1 MKRFLSILCILSLLL
16 GLLTGISFARPGDDD
31 DDDGG
36 SNTGD
41 SNGVLE
47 IVVPSG
53 VSITMR
59 NAWAGTG
66 STVSAS
72 STSTSGSWKTYTY
85 RGLATGSYSFTTS
98 GSGYNSL
105 TKDVYFV
112 SGTTQTITKDPGKKM
127 GNGWEQGSGIERT
140 EQLISDGG
148 LFASTTTSFPG
159 YEYVFNTPVFTD
171 GSIGKQQFTPHS
183 TMISF
188 VKAMVEDCSN
198 AYYYNVGSSPSYGFE
213 FPLVVF
219 SKTDLTGKT
228 MEEAGALIQA
238 NGKPTVFHQA
248 QVHGNEPASGEGS
261 LALIYAAA
269 TGKLTD
275 YNGGDI
281 LDSVNIMVYPRINAD
296 GAYKYQRNNV
306 KDGLNMNR
314 GYLHARSSE
323 IQDLLTVYNA
333 FRPHICMD
341 AHEWTPDNTGES
353 NSYFDDLWLFCNGS
367 TNNSASMLNDS
378 IGIMEN
384 VFSDAEKLGIRPFF
398 YVGNMNYDASEGT
411 ANSLAP
417 YYYGLRGS
425 YAFCVETRGI
435 GIGRG
440 CFERRVMS
448 HYLTAESMIRYAAAN
463 AKAVLDKCNEER
475 ARIAA
480 EGSVFSSKNTI
491 TLKHSN
497 STHSK
502 AYPRPTLNLLTNT
515 VTNPSASQKPAA
527 AYTASRTRT
536 RPTAYLL
543 KAGTSGLST
552 VLTTLDRHGIPY
564 IKLTESITLTVKS
577 YSGTTKSASLSSAK
591 EVTFDAGSYILPMN
605 HMDGNILAMIMEP
618 DVYDSSSSESY
629 STFVQRGIL
638 STSSIYRFE
647 GNIESLLEKPAA
659 PEGLSVEQPTLITE
673 TGNIIGLDPN
683 KVYEYRAEG
692 SSSYIAVAE
701 GSTEIPSLLPG
712 VYYVRFAAVDGSQA
726 SDAVRLVIN
735 PQPELPKYTVIF
747 YDADGKVLETQSV
760 PQGSRVDYAG
770 EKPTKAY
777 TDDIHYVFEAWVD
790 KNGEPAVL
798 TNITSDREFY
808 PTFSEG
814 EHNYDRSTVKEP
826 TCTEEG
832 ADLYT
837 CGVCGRSYE
846 ETVEATG
853 HSEELRDALAPTC
866 SSVGY
871 SGDLICTVC
880 ETVLEQGK
888 TLPMTEHDEE
898 ILPGKEA
905 TCLGSGLT
913 EGKICKVCGITT
925 LAQTVLPRLGHSYL
939 YTDNGDGTHTGTC
952 ERCDKVLT
960 PAAHQMED
968 DTCIHCGYTLAGE
981 PTVDSAV
988 VIRHSLNLAS
998 DISVN
1003 YAVAADQLA
1012 GYNSFWLECV
1022 LPVYEG
1028 TVLTGEKSLRIE
1040 PVLTGN
1046 YYYFTLT
1053 GVTAVQMGDI
1063 IEATLH
1069 MEKDGSPYV
1078 SETDSYSVA
1087 DYAYSQ
1093 LNKASST
1100 KGLKTLCADLLSYG
1114 TAAQIFKGYRTDAP
1128 VNGAMTAVQKSY
1140 CSNLD
1145 AITFGNNNSI
1155 LDDIEIPDVTWAGKS
1170 LSLESKVILK
1180 FVIDVSAYAGD
1191 PQALT
1196 LRVSYKDHEGVD
1208 QVIVLS
1214 DPTVYGTATRYAF
1227 DFDGLLAAEL
1237 RTVIDVAVFA
1247 GETQVSS
1254 TLRYSADTYGNNKTG
1269 DLLTLCK
1276 ALFAYSDAAKDYFAN

>member
-198 AYYYNVGSSPSYGFE
+198 AYYYNVGSSPSYSFE

-219 SKTDLTGKT
+219 SKTDLSGKT

-269 TGKLTD
+269 TGRLTD

-296 GAYKYQRNNV
+296 GAYKHQRNNV

-341 AHEWTPDNTGES
+341 AHEWTPDNTSES

-367 TNNSASMLNDS
+367 TNNSTSMLNDS

-398 YVGNMNYDASEGT
+398 YVGNMNYSASEGT

-463 AKAVLDKCNEER
+463 AKAVLDKCNAER
-475 ARIAA
+475 ARIAT

-515 VTNPSASQKPAA
+515 VTNPSASQKPVA

-543 KAGTSGLST
+543 KSGTSGLST

-564 IKLTESITLTVKS
+564 IKLTESMTLTVKS

-605 HMDGNILAMIMEP
+605 HIDGNILAMIMEP
-618 DVYDSSSSESY
+618 DVFDSSASESY
-629 STFVQRGIL
+629 STFVQRGVL
-638 STSSIYRFE
+638 GLSSIYRFE

-692 SSSYIAVAE
+692 SSSYIPVAE

-712 VYYVRFAAVDGSQA
+712 VYYVRFAAVDGGQA
-726 SDAVRLVIN
+726 SDAVRLVID
-735 PQPELPKYTVIF
+735 PQPELPKYTVTF

-814 EHNYDRSTVKEP
+814 EHNYDHSIVKEP

-880 ETVLEQGK
+880 ETVLERGE

-981 PTVDSAV
+981 PTVDSAI

-1093 LNKASST
+1093 LNKAGST

-1114 TAAQIFKGYRTDAP
+1114 TAAQVFKGYRTDAP

-1145 AITFGNNNSI
+1145 AITFGNNNNI
-1155 LDDIEIPDVTWAGKS
+1155 LDDIEIPDVTWVGKS

-1208 QVIVLS
+1208 QTIILS